1 MILVEVVGV
10 LGGVCG
16 ISGGVGAAGDKGMWC
31 GGSVVVVVVALVLLV
46 IKLSGGG
53 GAWLWW
59 IHSSD
64 EFSDST
70 KIVPVNFSGRETWIL
85 SAGLTSK
92 VLPIPCQRVPITNG
106 ICRRWHAHLH
116 LSNSTVTKN
125 CTQVT
130 AEVAKGR
137 QNND

>member
-31 GGSVVVVVVALVLLV
+31 GGSVVVVVALVLLV

-64 EFSDST
+64 E
-70 KIVPVNFSGRETWIL
+70 WIL